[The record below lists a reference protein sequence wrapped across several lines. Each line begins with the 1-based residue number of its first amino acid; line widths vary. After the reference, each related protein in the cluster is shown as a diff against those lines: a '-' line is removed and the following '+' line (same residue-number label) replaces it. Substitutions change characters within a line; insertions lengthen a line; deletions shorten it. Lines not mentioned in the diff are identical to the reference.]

1 MTDTPLDLDVIR
13 ARWND
18 PDELPHPNQAEA
30 DVAALIAAVRYERSE
45 VERQRAAWRSLSDL
59 RWQLAEER
67 DQAEHERDEARA
79 RGAAVLALCDGVM
92 PPSPYTL
99 AAEIRAALALPEDTG
114 GGTSTI
120 DGDRLDADLAFIAH
134 ARADVPALV
143 AEVRR
148 LLSLLDRIAYPAL
161 MYDARVYVLSEDA
174 PELLDRLTP
183 ELRAL
188 VGERPSEVARRVE
201 EERDDARAA
210 IARVRALDPAE
221 HATSSRDYGRGYA
234 QALRDVNAALEKTD
248 G

>member
-1 MTDTPLDLDVIR
+1 MTDNDLDLDAIE
-13 ARWND
+13 ARRRDVENI
-18 PDELPHPNQAEA
+18 A
-30 DVAALIAAVRYERSE
+30 DAILMPESVTRNAATIAALGTA
-45 VERQRAAWRSLSDL
+45 
-59 RWQLAEER
+59 
-67 DQAEHERDEARA
+67 
-79 RGAAVLALCDGVM
+79 
-92 PPSPYTL
+92 
-99 AAEIRAALALPEDTG
+99 AAL
-114 GGTSTI
+114 SS
-120 DGDRLDADLAFIAH
+120 
-134 ARADVPALV
+134 ADVPALV

-148 LLSLLDRIAYPAL
+148 LRALLDRIAYPAL
-161 MYDARVYVLSEDA
+161 MYDARVYMLSEDA